1 MSAVLQDALQLL
13 RRTQEGTPAR
23 EDGAARE
30 PLRPRLPLLPSGHAS
45 LEELLPDGGIPRG
58 AVVEIASP
66 HGLARATSFAL
77 ATCAAAQAEATLRGG
92 GPRSL
97 GAFCAFIDPWSTL
110 HAPAVL
116 RHSVDLERLL
126 VVRPPLDALARVAV
140 RMAESR
146 AFAVLVIDTVGPP
159 GAVVPDAGHPVESSV
174 RLDRWSTVVRRLALA
189 VERTDTALLLLTDV
203 AAPRPL
209 PLPVALRL
217 ELARSPTQWQLR
229 VAKDRHGRVRSPV
242 AITAQAASG

>member
-1 MSAVLQDALQLL
+1 MRAPHQGSSEPGSDPQ
-13 RRTQEGTPAR
+13 RG
-23 EDGAARE
+23 RE

-45 LEELLPDGGIPRG
+45 LEALLPDGGIPRG

-92 GPRSL
+92 VRSV

-116 RHSVDLERLL
+116 RHNVDLERLL
-126 VVRPPLDALARVAV
+126 VVRPPLGALARVAV

-146 AFAVLVIDTVGPP
+146 AFAVLVVDTVGPP
-159 GAVVPDAGHPVESSV
+159 GAVVPDADHPVESSV

-203 AAPRPL
+203 SAHRPL
-209 PLPVALRL
+209 PLPVALRI

-242 AITAQAASG
+242 AITAQVTSG